1 MVSLIPAALLWI
13 VTVWRAPAAWHVP
26 AKRALWVAF
35 FALSIAMTIRPD
47 GVSSALDSW
56 LGIHN
61 VATLC
66 KHLAGIT
73 AAYAV
78 LTFVY
83 DIAQEQAT
91 SLRGSR
97 PRIVVP
103 LAAGAGLTLLFFAAP
118 QPREATDLL
127 TDFADDWRIA
137 VYGVIWSSYLG
148 TALVSATRLCR
159 RWGRLPGAGLL
170 GRGLRITG
178 MGTALGIVYAGH
190 RVLALTLRYFGLTPL
205 SPRTDENV
213 SSALLFGALVF
224 ILAGS
229 TLPVVRRLH
238 QWGRAH
244 LALTR
249 LYPLWLELTAAVPSV
264 RLDPPRSRRADAL
277 LFRHTRRR
285 LYRRGIEIR
294 DAILDL
300 GDHASPALRSEAARH
315 VAEKGLIGAQAEIYA
330 EACWIARAKEAR
342 KNGDARVGEH
352 TAPASGGKDLRSEVE
367 ALRHLATAYESALV
381 REFASARSSG

>member
-1 MVSLIPAALLWI
+1 
-13 VTVWRAPAAWHVP
+13 
-26 AKRALWVAF
+26 
-35 FALSIAMTIRPD
+35 
-47 GVSSALDSW
+47 
-56 LGIHN
+56 
-61 VATLC
+61 
-66 KHLAGIT
+66 
-73 AAYAV
+73 
-78 LTFVY
+78 
-83 DIAQEQAT
+83 
-91 SLRGSR
+91 
-97 PRIVVP
+97 
-103 LAAGAGLTLLFFAAP
+103 
-118 QPREATDLL
+118 
-127 TDFADDWRIA
+127 
-137 VYGVIWSSYLG
+137 
-148 TALVSATRLCR
+148 
-159 RWGRLPGAGLL
+159 
-170 GRGLRITG
+170 

-190 RVLALTLRYFGLTPL
+190 RVLALTLRYVGLTPL

-213 SSALLFGALVF
+213 SSVLLFGALVF

-229 TLPVVRRLH
+229 TLPVVRLH

-300 GDHASPALRSEAARH
+300 GDHASPTLRSEAARY

-342 KNGDARVGEH
+342 ENGDARVGEH